1 MSDSGKH
8 GAGHVWRHP
17 YTHADMHRRKMTR
30 AHPFTDTTR
39 HSRTFDTSS
48 PPPQFARCSSREPL
62 SNCWPLIASPDLIL
76 ALNSGRT
83 RSRNAVRVT
92 IFGSWDAS
100 IVVSVGDRGGGEG
113 VALLCSALLSAG
125 RRRQSLSK
133 VLKVGALPPHSV
145 SPADDE
151 CDLCRKAKIDWLQSS
166 LFWFGNSLTSTHLD
180 PLPPPP
186 RPPCNRWMYTRTYVQ
201 QDWLLLSNVH
211 LLRWELLNW
220 LRILRER

>member
-100 IVVSVGDRGGGEG
+100 IVVSVGDRGGGRG
-113 VALLCSALLSAG
+113 SLCSALLCSVQDAGDSRSPRCWKSERSLLTQSRLLTMNATSAEKRKLIG
-125 RRRQSLSK
+125 FNPL
-133 VLKVGALPPHSV
+133 
-145 SPADDE
+145 
-151 CDLCRKAKIDWLQSS
+151 CFDLDTL
-166 LFWFGNSLTSTHLD
+166 
-180 PLPPPP
+180 
-186 RPPCNRWMYTRTYVQ
+186 
-201 QDWLLLSNVH
+201 
-211 LLRWELLNW
+211 
-220 LRILRER
+220 